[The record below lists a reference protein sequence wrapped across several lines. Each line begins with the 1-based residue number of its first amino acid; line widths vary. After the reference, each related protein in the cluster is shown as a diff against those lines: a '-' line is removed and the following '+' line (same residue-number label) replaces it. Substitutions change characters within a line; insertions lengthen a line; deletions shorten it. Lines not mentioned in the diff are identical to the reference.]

1 MAQPL
6 DNAAL
11 DQLFDKARTHNKWQ
25 PREVPDELLKKIVEH
40 MKWGPTSANCSP
52 ARIVFVKSQE
62 AKARLKPH
70 LSPGNVDKTMA
81 APATAILAYDL
92 KFYDY
97 LPRLFPSADA
107 KSWFAGKKEHADITA
122 FRNGSLQGGYFI
134 LAARA
139 LGLDCGPMSGFNRAK
154 ADAEFFKDGRF
165 KSDFLC
171 SLGYADYSKTYPRGP
186 RFKFE
191 DVCQLA

>member
-6 DNAAL
+6 DSAAL

-25 PREVPDELLKKIVEH
+25 PREVPDELLKAIVEH

-70 LSPGNVDKTMA
+70 LSPGNVEKTMA

-92 KFYDY
+92 RFYDY
-97 LPRLFPSADA
+97 LPRLYPPRPTPKAGSPGR
-107 KSWFAGKKEHADITA
+107 KSMPTQRPFATA
-122 FRNGSLQGGYFI
+122 RCRAAISSLRRVLWASI
-134 LAARA
+134 AARCPDLIM
-139 LGLDCGPMSGFNRAK
+139 LGLMPSFSAGTDI
-154 ADAEFFKDGRF
+154 
-165 KSDFLC
+165 KSNFLC
-171 SLGYADYSKTYPRGP
+171 N
-186 RFKFE
+186 
-191 DVCQLA
+191 LAYGDPVGGLSTVATV

>member
-6 DNAAL
+6 DSAVL

-25 PREVPDELLKKIVEH
+25 PREVPDELLKAIVEH

-52 ARIVFVKSQE
+52 ARIVFVKSQD

-70 LSPGNVDKTMA
+70 LSPGNVEKTMA

-92 KFYDY
+92 GFYDY
-97 LPRLFPSADA
+97 LPRLYPAADA
-107 KSWFAGKKEHADITA
+107 KSWFAGKKELADTTA

-139 LGLDCGPMSGFNRAK
+139 LGLDCGPMSGFNNAGV
-154 ADAEFFKDGRF
+154 DAEFFPGTDI
-165 KSDFLC
+165 KSNFLC
-171 SLGYADYSKTYPRGP
+171 NLAYGDQSGVYPRSP
-186 RFKFE
+186 RFSFDE
-191 DVCQLA
+191 MARII